1 MIITF
6 TGQPNSGKTTLSQQL
21 TEYLK
26 LKGHTVNWIDGD
38 NLREMVKNFDYSER
52 GRKRNIETAYS
63 IARLYNRTTNYVV
76 VSLVSPFKDL
86 RESLKSDPST
96 ITKEIYL
103 HSSRFREGK
112 MVSYYE
118 PPTNNC
124 LTIDTDKSNIPESLK
139 LIIDYIS

>member
-63 IARLYNRTTNYVV
+63 IAKLYNRTTNYIV

-86 RESLKSDPST
+86 RESLK
-96 ITKEIYL
+96 
-103 HSSRFREGK
+103 
-112 MVSYYE
+112 
-118 PPTNNC
+118 
-124 LTIDTDKSNIPESLK
+124 
-139 LIIDYIS
+139 